1 MASTAEPTAEPTGAP
16 ASRLRGWRLLR
27 AALNTRK
34 SACMLGFGFSSGLPF
49 ALLIGTLNAWLGE
62 VGIKLATIGVLSW
75 IGLSYSFKFLWSPLV
90 DRVPLPLLDRLGRR
104 RSWILL
110 CQIILVISF
119 VGLALTDPKQAI
131 GMFALIAFVAAFA
144 SATQDIAIDAWRID
158 VADEDSPLELLS
170 ALNQF
175 GYRTAS
181 IVGGA
186 FALFMAARMSWPQV
200 FLVMAVLMGLAAVTT
215 MLAPDTER
223 ASTRTLHADL
233 GQSGEVGP
241 KARAALLFVVLA
253 SWIWALVTVGAFM
266 KKMLGVVPPGGS
278 PVADFTKAK
287 GPWIIVATVVVPLA
301 VAAIANALKA
311 RAIGVLQTPE
321 GVPNGLRG
329 AANHTYAALI
339 APLAELSQRV
349 GWGVLTLIGFILSYA
364 LCYNIWASFAFPFY
378 LDTLHYTKDEV
389 AFASKIFG
397 IFMTMLGISLAGY
410 LFTRIGRFPTVLLGA
425 ILPPLGNL
433 LYADLADGGPVI
445 DAFNRT
451 IGMGVIVNYV
461 GQAWGAVGSVTGQL
475 SEWLHF
481 QPFYFNP
488 RMARLL
494 MAISYEN
501 VSVGLALTAFVAYL
515 SSMVSKRH
523 TAIQYALLGSLT
535 SLVGTLGR
543 GVVGEA
549 FGKFGYAPVFRW
561 TALAGLVSVLFVTL
575 EWARVARNKRR
586 AKQLSQA
593 VPHSS

>member
-1 MASTAEPTAEPTGAP
+1 MASTADTPAAP
-16 ASRLRGWRLLR
+16 PRPRGWRLLR

-90 DRVPLPLLDRLGRR
+90 DRVPLPLLDKLGRR

-110 CQIILVISF
+110 CQSILVLSF
-119 VGLALTDPKQAI
+119 AGLALTDPKNAI
-131 GMFALIAFVAAFA
+131 GMFALIAFAAAFA

-158 VADEDSPLELLS
+158 VADEHSPLELLS

-186 FALFMAARMSWPQV
+186 LALFMAARMSWPHV
-200 FLVMAVLMGLAAVTT
+200 YFVMAVLMGLAAVTT
-215 MLAPDTER
+215 MFAPDTER

-233 GQSGEVGP
+233 GQAGEVGP

-253 SWIWALVTVGAFM
+253 SWTWALITVGSFM
-266 KKMLGVVPPGGS
+266 VKMLAPLPPGGKLPS
-278 PVADFTKAK
+278 VADFTKAQ
-287 GPWIIVATVVVPLA
+287 GPWIIVATVVVPLM

-311 RAIGVLQTPE
+311 RAIGVLQTQE

-433 LYADLADGGPVI
+433 LYADLADGGANI
-445 DAFNRT
+445 DAF
-451 IGMGVIVNYV
+451 
-461 GQAWGAVGSVTGQL
+461 
-475 SEWLHF
+475 
-481 QPFYFNP
+481 
-488 RMARLL
+488 ARLL
-494 MAISYEN
+494 RLDVLAVSLGSSERMVRLLLAICYEN
-501 VSVGLALTAFVAYL
+501 ISVGLALTAFVAYL

-543 GVVGEA
+543 GIVGEA
-549 FGKFGYAPVFRW
+549 FGKFGYAPVFRL

-575 EWARVARNKRR
+575 EWARVARNERR
-586 AKQLSQA
+586 AEQSRRAAQR
-593 VPHSS
+593 SS

>member
-1 MASTAEPTAEPTGAP
+1 MASNADTFATPPP
-16 ASRLRGWRLLR
+16 RPRGWRLLR

-90 DRVPLPLLDRLGRR
+90 DRVPLPLLDKLGRR

-110 CQIILVISF
+110 CQAVLVASF
-119 VGLALTDPKQAI
+119 AGLALTDPKNAI
-131 GMFALIAFVAAFA
+131 GMFALIAFAAAFA

-158 VADEDSPLELLS
+158 VADENSPLELLS

-186 FALFMAARMSWPQV
+186 LALFMAARMSWPHV
-200 FLVMAVLMGLAAVTT
+200 FFVMSVLMGLAAITT
-215 MLAPDTER
+215 IFAPDTER

-233 GQSGEVGP
+233 GQAGEVDP
-241 KARAALLFVVLA
+241 KVRAALLFVVLA
-253 SWIWALVTVGAFM
+253 SWTWALITVGSFM
-266 KKMLGVVPPGGS
+266 VKMLAPLPPGAKLPS
-278 PVADFTKAK
+278 VADFTKAQ
-287 GPWIIVATVVVPLA
+287 GPWIIVATVVVPLL

-311 RAIGVLQTPE
+311 RAIGVLRTPE

-339 APLAELSQRV
+339 APLAELSQRA

-397 IFMTMLGISLAGY
+397 IFMTMLGISLCGY
-410 LFTRIGRFPTVLLGA
+410 LFAKIGRFPTVLLGA
-425 ILPPLGNL
+425 VLPPLGNL
-433 LYADLADGGPVI
+433 LYADLADGGAHI
-445 DAFNRT
+445 DAFAHLLRLDVLAVS
-451 IGMGVIVNYV
+451 MG
-461 GQAWGAVGSVTGQL
+461 S
-475 SEWLHF
+475 SE
-481 QPFYFNP
+481 
-488 RMARLL
+488 RMVRLL
-494 MAISYEN
+494 LAICTRTSR
-501 VSVGLALTAFVAYL
+501 S
-515 SSMVSKRH
+515 
-523 TAIQYALLGSLT
+523 GS
-535 SLVGTLGR
+535 R
-543 GVVGEA
+543 
-549 FGKFGYAPVFRW
+549 
-561 TALAGLVSVLFVTL
+561 
-575 EWARVARNKRR
+575 
-586 AKQLSQA
+586 
-593 VPHSS
+593 

>member
-1 MASTAEPTAEPTGAP
+1 MATSADTATVTPGATP
-16 ASRLRGWRLLR
+16 LARPRGWRLLR

-90 DRVPLPLLDRLGRR
+90 DRVPLPLLDKLGRR

-110 CQIILVISF
+110 CQAILVVSF
-119 VGLALTDPKQAI
+119 AGLALTDPKNAI
-131 GMFALIAFVAAFA
+131 GMFALIAFAAAFA

-158 VADEDSPLELLS
+158 VADETSPLELLS

-186 FALFMAARMSWPQV
+186 LALFMAARMSWPHV
-200 FLVMAVLMGLAAVTT
+200 YFVMAVLMGLAAVTT
-215 MLAPDTER
+215 MLAPDTQR

-233 GQSGEVGP
+233 GQAGEIGP
-241 KARAALLFVVLA
+241 KARAGLLFVVLA
-253 SWIWALVTVGAFM
+253 SWTWALITVGSFM
-266 KKMLGVVPPGGS
+266 VNMLAPLPPGGKLPS
-278 PVADFTKAK
+278 VADFTKAQ
-287 GPWIIVATVVVPLA
+287 GPWIIVATVAVPLL

-311 RAIGVLQTPE
+311 RAIGVLQSPE
-321 GVPNGLRG
+321 RPPNGLRG

-433 LYADLADGGPVI
+433 LYADLADGGAHI
-445 DAFNRT
+445 DAFAHLLRLDVLAVS
-451 IGMGVIVNYV
+451 MG
-461 GQAWGAVGSVTGQL
+461 S
-475 SEWLHF
+475 SE
-481 QPFYFNP
+481 
-488 RMARLL
+488 RMVRLL
-494 MAISYEN
+494 LAICYEN
-501 VSVGLALTAFVAYL
+501 ISVGLALTAFVAYL

-543 GVVGEA
+543 GIVGEA
-549 FGKFGYAPVFRW
+549 FGKFGYAPVFRL

-575 EWARVARNKRR
+575 EWARVARNERISR
-586 AKQLSQA
+586 AAQR
-593 VPHSS
+593 SS